1 MKCLLTVLAHY
12 PEAEHHYWNPCRLFQ
27 GLGAIFRPN
36 LVCSF
41 CCCYRSRQPQS
52 SSVDTTIPRS
62 DHDAT
67 RSAFTLMNPRQTNSD
82 MSVSPSISSLTLTSV
97 SDPSSQATI
106 IPVENLKKRTL
117 DEKTEEDPSKKR
129 KTLELSAEPLPFYKE
144 ARPDL
149 SRMVKTR
156 ELVSFLRKNTSKELS
171 HAGLT
176 VHYVVYA
183 DDIAEYAY
191 NGR

>member
-1 MKCLLTVLAHY
+1 MYQHEQDQ
-12 PEAEHHYWNPCRLFQ
+12 EAP
-27 GLGAIFRPN
+27 G
-36 LVCSF
+36 S
-41 CCCYRSRQPQS
+41 SRQPQS
-52 SSVDTTIPRS
+52 SSIDTTIPRS

-67 RSAFTLMNPRQTNSD
+67 RSPFTLMNPRQTNSD
-82 MSVSPSISSLTLTSV
+82 MSVSLSISSLTLTSV
-97 SDPSSQATI
+97 SDSSSRATI
-106 IPVENLKKRTL
+106 IPVENLKKRAL
-117 DEKTEEDPSKKR
+117 DEKTGEEPSKKR

-144 ARPDL
+144 ARQVL
-149 SRMVKTR
+149 SRIVKTR
-156 ELVSFLRKNTSKELS
+156 ELVSFLRENTSKELS

>member
-1 MKCLLTVLAHY
+1 MYQHEQDQ
-12 PEAEHHYWNPCRLFQ
+12 EAPD
-27 GLGAIFRPN
+27 
-36 LVCSF
+36 S
-41 CCCYRSRQPQS
+41 SRQPQS

-67 RSAFTLMNPRQTNSD
+67 RSALTLMNPRQTNSD
-82 MSVSPSISSLTLTSV
+82 MSVSPSINSLTLTSV
-97 SDPSSQATI
+97 LDSSSQATI
-106 IPVENLKKRTL
+106 FPVKNPKKRTL
-117 DEKTEEDPSKKR
+117 DEKMEEEPSKMR

-144 ARPDL
+144 ARPVL
-149 SRMVKTR
+149 SRVVKTR
-156 ELVSFLRKNTSKELS
+156 ELVSFLRENTSKELS

>member
-1 MKCLLTVLAHY
+1 MYVESIEHMVFQITESLPTY
-12 PEAEHHYWNPCRLFQ
+12 PEHQKSSYSKNQRTPLDLPAAYTRLVGINVQ
-27 GLGAIFRPN
+27 
-36 LVCSF
+36 
-41 CCCYRSRQPQS
+41 
-52 SSVDTTIPRS
+52 TIPRS
-62 DHDAT
+62 DHDAS

-97 SDPSSQATI
+97 SDSSSRATI

-117 DEKTEEDPSKKR
+117 DEKTEEEPPKKR
-129 KTLELSAEPLPFYKE
+129 KTLELLAEPLPFYKE
-144 ARPDL
+144 ARPVL

-156 ELVSFLRKNTSKELS
+156 ELVSFLRANTSKELS